1 MASNNSPNPL
11 PVIDSHI
18 HLYAAAHI
26 PQLNW
31 TSDLADD
38 HPLNRQYSTNEYRE
52 ATGSRSNLL
61 GFVFVETDRKSGLE
75 EAEWQDVLEE
85 VDFLMRIARGIPRND
100 EGHSPEDGRLV
111 LGVVP
116 WAPIPAGKH
125 VLSQYV
131 ERVQHHCGDQWHL
144 IKGFRYLVQDK
155 PAGVMLQPQFIESLK
170 WLGEQGLTFDLGV
183 DARSGGLHQLQ
194 EACKMLDRIYDDS
207 NPVEIIIN
215 HFCKPNLRL
224 TAAEAVNGHGDFMRW
239 KECIRKM
246 SSHKSTYMKLSGLFS
261 ELPPQDETN
270 PTDIASLVEQTR
282 PWVNVV
288 FSAFGPSRVMF
299 GSDWPV
305 CNVGGPGIRKSW
317 GHWYALVSAILDDQ
331 GLSEEQ
337 KKRVWSGT
345 AVEAYNIQLP

>member
-1 MASNNSPNPL
+1 MAPNDSPSQL

-26 PQLNW
+26 PWLNW
-31 TSDLADD
+31 TSDLADN
-38 HPLNRQYSTNEYRE
+38 HLLKRQYSTNEYRE

-100 EGHSPEDGRLV
+100 EGHSP
-111 LGVVP
+111 
-116 WAPIPAGKH
+116 
-125 VLSQYV
+125 
-131 ERVQHHCGDQWHL
+131 GD
-144 IKGFRYLVQDK
+144 
-155 PAGVMLQPQFIESLK
+155 
-170 WLGEQGLTFDLGV
+170 GLTFDLGV

-194 EACKMLDRIYDDS
+194 EAYEMLDRIYDDS

-261 ELPPQDETN
+261 ELPPQDESN